1 MSANRKLNYVYS
13 SNVYQFVTFMFVVV
27 VAAAAAAVAYCWP
40 ILGCVFKCVSVDA
53 LTRSC

>member
-27 VAAAAAAVAYCWP
+27 AAAAAGAVAYCWP
-40 ILGCVFKCVSVDA
+40 ILVC
-53 LTRSC
+53 